1 MCTVEHLGHSV
12 CSLVLY
18 DFMNVFILA
27 IFLYGKFLLEYEYSF
42 QTQMGQISHK
52 LACYAGNTSFIK
64 TNYIHQNR
72 QVYKKL
78 KHIDKKEFF

>member
-1 MCTVEHLGHSV
+1 
-12 CSLVLY
+12 
-18 DFMNVFILA
+18 
-27 IFLYGKFLLEYEYSF
+27 
-42 QTQMGQISHK
+42 MGQISHK
-52 LACYAGNTSFIK
+52 LGCYAGNTSFIK